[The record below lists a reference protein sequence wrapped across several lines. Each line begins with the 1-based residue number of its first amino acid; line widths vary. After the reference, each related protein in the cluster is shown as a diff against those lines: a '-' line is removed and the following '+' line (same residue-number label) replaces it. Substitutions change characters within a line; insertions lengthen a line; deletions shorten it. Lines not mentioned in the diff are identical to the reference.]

1 MSGALLA
8 GFTNFRTHGAFA
20 GQQVYE
26 GIASAGSS
34 SSMYTWICPPGVTSV
49 SVVAVGSGGNGGPA
63 YYQTIAIG
71 SDRTATGSAGGGGLG
86 WKNDIAVTPGTSYT
100 VAAGNR
106 NSTGSFLTGQQ
117 SGAPSYFISAGTVF
131 GGGGYGWITRTGG
144 TYVGTGGGNGGTGG
158 VWTEAYQVGPYSE
171 TSGGGGAGGYNGNGG
186 NGGGV
191 GAYAGSA
198 GNGGGGG
205 GGGGGG
211 YNANSPWEMANGG
224 GGGGVGILGQGA
236 SGAGGSAG
244 IAYNGPTFVPAGV
257 GSGGSGGGDGYL
269 DAFNTLINGGNY
281 GGGGA
286 SGWGTGFGGIG
297 AVRIMWQG
305 QSPGTPRSF
314 PSNAGNV

>member
-8 GFTNFRTHGAFA
+8 VFQNVRTHGAFA

-26 GIASAGSS
+26 GIASPGSS

-49 SVVAVGSGGNGGPA
+49 SVVAVGSGGNGGAA
-63 YYQTIAIG
+63 YFQTESVG

-86 WKNDIAVTPGTSYT
+86 WKNSIAVTPGTSYT

-106 NSTGSFLTGQQ
+106 NSTNSFITGQQ
-117 SGAPSYFISAGTVF
+117 SGAPSYFISTDTVS
-131 GGGGYGWITRTGG
+131 GGGGSGWITRTGG
-144 TYVGTGGGNGGTGG
+144 SYVGTGGGNGGTGG
-158 VWTEAYQVGPYSE
+158 VWTNGYLTGPYSE

-191 GAYAGSA
+191 GGYTGSA

-205 GGGGGG
+205 GGGGGA
-211 YNANSPWEMANGG
+211 YNNQSTWTMGVGG
-224 GGGGVGILGQGA
+224 GGGGVGLLGQGT
-236 SGAGGSAG
+236 SGAGGVA
-244 IAYNGPTFVPAGV
+244 APNGANQIAGV
-257 GSGGSGGGDGYL
+257 GRGGSGGGDGSTN
-269 DAFNTLINGGNY
+269 AFNNLVNGGTY

-286 SGWGTGFGGIG
+286 SGWDDSYGGKG

-314 PSNAGNV
+314 PSNAADV